1 MGGQANCPAN
11 RTFSVC
17 SKTVSPA
24 GSDWCVGIYAE
35 HAMAVLQRVAEWRN
49 DRSRQMA
56 VRPETAMRLKHCSR
70 DAVGFESRSIATGT
84 SWKWR
89 VRTLH

>member
-1 MGGQANCPAN
+1 
-11 RTFSVC
+11 
-17 SKTVSPA
+17 
-24 GSDWCVGIYAE
+24 
-35 HAMAVLQRVAEWRN
+35 MAVVQRVAEWRN

-56 VRPETAMRLKHCSR
+56 ERPETAMRLKHCSR